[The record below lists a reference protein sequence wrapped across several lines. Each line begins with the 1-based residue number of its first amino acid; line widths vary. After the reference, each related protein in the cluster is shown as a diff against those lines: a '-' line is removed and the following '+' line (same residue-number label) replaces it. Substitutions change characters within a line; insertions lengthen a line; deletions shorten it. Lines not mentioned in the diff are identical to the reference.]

1 MTIKLQNGSVPSA
14 INVGSTAVLSVYKGA
29 DLLWSTTPT
38 DNVSLTFTPG
48 SNASGPVNGTLPA
61 THRFNRGDPSNQYNI
76 STFETI
82 GTPVTSLR
90 FTSDTTANAL
100 AFKNSITA
108 HIAFSSSTAVSG
120 TLPKANWVQFNNVIT
135 NTNSGD
141 IGNLLSILGG
151 NLPSPD
157 NVTITKV

>member
-82 GTPVTSLR
+82 GTPVTALR
-90 FTSDTTANAL
+90 FISDTTANAL

>member
-14 INVGSTAVLSVYKGA
+14 INFGSTAVLSVRKGSA
-29 DLLWSTTPT
+29 LLWSTTPT

-82 GTPVTSLR
+82 GIPVTALR

-100 AFKNSITA
+100 AFRSSILTG
-108 HIAFSSSTAVSG
+108 IKFSSSTGVSG

-141 IGNLLSILGG
+141 IGNLLSILGS

-157 NVTITKV
+157 DVTITKV